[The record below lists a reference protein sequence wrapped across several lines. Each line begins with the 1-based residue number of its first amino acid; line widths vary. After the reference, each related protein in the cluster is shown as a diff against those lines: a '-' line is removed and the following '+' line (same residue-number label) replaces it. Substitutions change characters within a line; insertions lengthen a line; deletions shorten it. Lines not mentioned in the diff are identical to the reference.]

1 MDDIAQTTLHRVVET
16 INSEKQF
23 IQNSDG
29 TQTLRHDVSDNP
41 NPAMVDAKAELLLD
55 PGADAHAKDVNGNT
69 PCKLAREGEGFFFRH
84 SVRQPLVPHLALHL
98 PASLLAELH
107 VQPKDQGEVI
117 RAGEETTTLWDI
129 GQVNIRIV
137 DAPQVWACPVYFCP
151 VEGYLLG
158 ATTLEIFGIM
168 EDPGGDG
175 LVKRVIRAR
184 PI

>member
-1 MDDIAQTTLHRVVET
+1 MGLVYVDIQVGNEGGGDMV
-16 INSEKQF
+16 NVP
-23 IQNSDG
+23 
-29 TQTLRHDVSDNP
+29 DVL
-41 NPAMVDAKAELLLD
+41 VDT
-55 PGADAHAKDVNGNT
+55 GSAHTV
-69 PCKLAREGEGFFFRH
+69 
-84 SVRQPLVPHLALHL
+84 L

-151 VEGYLLG
+151 VEEYLLG
-158 ATTLEIFGIM
+158 ATTLEIFGLM
-168 EDPGGDG
+168 VDPGGDG